1 MFSNVFCR
9 EVEGCTGDH
18 WFLGIDF
25 KALVSHL
32 EDVVELPYS
41 LEVSQDQEPSRLERV
56 VKYWEQLLLQSWPKI
71 DQQVPTHDQVKLR
84 KRRVRPKVLPGGE
97 AQPTKRLALFV
108 GAGHPD
114 PKTAV

>member
-25 KALVSHL
+25 EALVSHL

-84 KRRVRPKVLPGGE
+84 KRRVPPHRLPCDE
-97 AQPTKRLALFV
+97 AQPT
-108 GAGHPD
+108 D
-114 PKTAV
+114 PLSFLLWRTE